1 MKENK
6 YALVACPETGQ
17 VEFARVKEGQA
28 YCNACGSTEHEPD
41 TQEPPF

>member
-1 MKENK
+1 MKKNK
-6 YALVACPETGQ
+6 YVLVDCPESGR

-28 YCNACGSTEHEPD
+28 YCNACGSIDHNAG

>member
-1 MKENK
+1 MNVPK

-17 VEFARVKEGQA
+17 VEFARVKVGRA
-28 YCNACGSTEHEPD
+28 YCNACGSIDHEPD